1 MIQNLHVS
9 RHWQHSKWSLCTVTV
24 CVQEV
29 WIWFD
34 WKTNSE
40 NTGSFGSF
48 FFLNNKSLISGYHHH
63 PFWPTD
69 PEIPDNG
76 PNTISCKW
84 MKIYHLL
91 WVGAEIW
98 LCALGLTS
106 LSVPPFPYYAT
117 GIKNSYSHRIIGL
130 QIRIHKSLH
139 QYLTANKRY
148 LSQ

>member
-1 MIQNLHVS
+1 MFQDTDNTASGHCALLQFAYRKFESDLIERQTL
-9 RHWQHSKWSLCTVTV
+9 
-24 CVQEV
+24 
-29 WIWFD
+29 
-34 WKTNSE
+34 KTL
-40 NTGSFGSF
+40 GALGLF